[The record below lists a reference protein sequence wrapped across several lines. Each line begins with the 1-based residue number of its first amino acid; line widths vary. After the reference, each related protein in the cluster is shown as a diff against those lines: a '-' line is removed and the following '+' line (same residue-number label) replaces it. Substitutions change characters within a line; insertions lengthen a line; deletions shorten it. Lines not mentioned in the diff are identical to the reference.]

1 MGQAQNPNSYPLEH
15 FSSPIQALQTLLENI
30 NHQGVVIGGVAAS
43 LLGTPRF
50 TADIDVVVLLGF
62 EELPNLLHEAEKQ
75 GIITRIPNAVDF
87 AQRSRVLLLRHI
99 NSGIDIDLSLGVLPF
114 EIEMVERS
122 NLVMI
127 GDIKIQLPTPEDLI
141 IMKSIA
147 RRPKDLID
155 IQAISASN
163 PDLDQSR
170 IRYWIEQFGEALD
183 MPNLWEEISVLL

>member
-1 MGQAQNPNSYPLEH
+1 
-15 FSSPIQALQTLLENI
+15 
-30 NHQGVVIGGVAAS
+30 
-43 LLGTPRF
+43 
-50 TADIDVVVLLGF
+50 
-62 EELPNLLHEAEKQ
+62 
-75 GIITRIPNAVDF
+75 
-87 AQRSRVLLLRHI
+87 
-99 NSGIDIDLSLGVLPF
+99 
-114 EIEMVERS
+114 MVERS